1 MTLIDYSKLEGRA
14 GEELRT
20 RFRTAEPF
28 PHAVIEDTL
37 LGEPDELANAFPEPS
52 WKGWTNRT
60 WPGQTGKWSCRDIDV
75 MPEAMRELIVE
86 LSAPRFLRGLARI
99 TSIDA
104 LLPDPFLQGGG
115 LQCMDPGGVLAPHL
129 DRDRHPT
136 FGLFRR
142 VNVLVYLTR
151 QWEPGDGGEFALF
164 DFGDDH
170 PSVTVPPRFGSC
182 VIFAHDHRSV
192 HSVQPLT
199 GSRRRCSIALFY
211 YTVDAADTFSAD
223 VKDNWYPTDSL
234 NQQDLVVRARLK
246 TMKTALKMAKVLT
259 YAAHR
264 VDPQES
270 RQLV

>member
-1 MTLIDYSKLEGRA
+1 MTLIDYSKLEGKA
-14 GEELRT
+14 GAERRT
-20 RFRTAEPF
+20 RFRVAEPF
-28 PHAVIEDTL
+28 PHTVIEGML
-37 LGEPDELANAFPEPS
+37 LDESGELEKAFPEPS
-52 WKGWTNRT
+52 WKGWASRT
-60 WPGQTGKWSCRDIDV
+60 STYQSGKSSCRDIDV
-75 MPEAMRELIVE
+75 MPQAMRELIVE
-86 LSAPRFLRGLARI
+86 LSAPRFLQGLSHV

-115 LQCMDPGGVLAPHL
+115 LQYMDPGGVLAPHT

-170 PSVTVPPRFGSC
+170 PSVTVPPRFGTC
-182 VIFAHDHRSV
+182 VIFATDHRSV

-211 YTVDAADTFSAD
+211 YTVFAGDTLRADLKA
-223 VKDNWYPTDSL
+223 NWYPTDAL
-234 NQQDLVVRARLK
+234 IQQDLVGRARLK

-259 YAAHR
+259 HAAYR

>member
-1 MTLIDYSKLEGRA
+1 MTLIDYSKLEGKA
-14 GEELRT
+14 GEERRT
-20 RFRTAEPF
+20 RFRVADPF
-28 PHAVIEDTL
+28 PHTVIEDIL
-37 LGEPDELANAFPEPS
+37 LGESDELANAFPERS
-52 WKGWTNRT
+52 WKGWASRT
-60 WPGQTGKWSCRDIDV
+60 STYQSGKSSCRDIDV

-86 LSAPRFLRGLARI
+86 LSSPRFLRGLSRI

-115 LQCMDPGGVLAPHL
+115 LQCMDPGGVLAPHT

-142 VNVLVYLTR
+142 VNVLVYLNR
-151 QWEPGDGGEFALF
+151 LWEQGDGGEFALF

-170 PSVTVPPRFGSC
+170 PTVTVLPRLGTC
-182 VIFAHDHRSV
+182 VIFATDHRSV

-211 YTVDAADTFSAD
+211 YTVEAADTFSAD
-223 VKDNWYPTDSL
+223 LKANWYPAESL

-246 TMKTALKMAKVLT
+246 TMKTALKMARVLT
-259 YAAHR
+259 HAAYR